1 MHRRHFTGTVLALAA
16 TGAARAQGSAA
27 PQVQLGGVMGSK
39 AMLVVNGQPQ
49 MMAVGE
55 TRGGIRLV
63 SLQGDVA
70 QVEFG
75 GRVQG
80 LRVGASPVSV
90 GSNPGALAGGGSG
103 REIVMTAGP
112 GGHFITGGAINGQAV
127 SFMVDTGAT
136 TVALSQAEA
145 TRIGL
150 DLRTGER
157 GLGST
162 ANGLVPVLNL
172 TLNSVRV
179 GDVEVSNVAATVLPA
194 QMPHV
199 LLGNSFLTRFNMR
212 RENDVMRLER
222 R

>member
-1 MHRRHFTGTVLALAA
+1 MHRRHFTTAALACSVA
-16 TGAARAQGSAA
+16 GAVRAQSVPA

-49 MMAVGE
+49 MLAVGE
-55 TRGGIRLV
+55 TRSGIRLIA
-63 SLQGDVA
+63 LQGDVA

-75 GRVQG
+75 GRVQS
-80 LRVGASPVSV
+80 LRVGASPVAV
-90 GSNPGALAGGGSG
+90 GGGPAATG
-103 REIVMTAGP
+103 GAREIVLTAGP

-136 TVALSQAEA
+136 TVALSQSEA

-150 DLRTGER
+150 DLRNGER

-172 TLNSVRV
+172 TLTSVRV
-179 GDVEVSNVAATVLPA
+179 GDVEVANVAATVLPA

-212 RENDVMRLER
+212 RENDVMRLAR